1 MLEREI
7 HHDAGPE
14 MEVPGLQQS
23 LRHPLPSFD
32 ELLNDMFSQDDDDS
46 GFIFNFSG
54 SHSFDLNNSDNYMYD
69 NTNGTSTNDGDA
81 QASAN
86 NGDDEP
92 ADPRAAEPEASVE
105 EPAHPRAAEPEACVE
120 EPADTYAAASE
131 PACVEEPADAR
142 AADARVAVPQASV
155 EELTETAS
163 GHDASDSDIDERG
176 SGRVY
181 RNDVSHDMTVV
192 IAETTFSPTTQSK
205 MQTFLA
211 SPLLHNVTYALLCSV
226 ALKNIPKRSDLML
239 RQVLNVAIVFAS
251 SKCEESKKKTT
262 VSTFN
267 GMLNSYKDVYN
278 VAKRRLTRLTKNL
291 LYDARDADKNMC
303 QKTALLAQLSY
314 WFAVHEGTNENALEL
329 FVNAA
334 QALSIEDLTVVFYA
348 TTLMHAVIERYILP
362 KVAVELFG
370 ERTNKKDSRFGKKG
384 KAISTQVSTTCHIR
398 SIVCQL
404 LRCLGQIST
413 NSTSC
418 ALHFFHIKDQGRHCH
433 RIPQD
438 VPQAQQTCEM
448 LRPHRFGEAHAIDS
462 ASGKRRRERP

>member
-1 MLEREI
+1 MNESEI
-7 HHDAGPE
+7 HHDAGTE
-14 MEVPGLQQS
+14 MEVPGLEP
-23 LRHPLPSFD
+23 LKHPLSSFE
-32 ELLNDMFSQDDDDS
+32 ELMQEWFIKDDS
-46 GFIFNFSG
+46 DDGFIFNFSG
-54 SHSFDLNNSDNYMYD
+54 SLSFDNSDNYMHD

-92 ADPRAAEPEASVE
+92 ADPRAAAPEASVE
-105 EPAHPRAAEPEACVE
+105 EPAHPRAAAPEPGSVE
-120 EPADTYAAASE
+120 EPADTYAAAPE

-155 EELTETAS
+155 EELTEAAS
-163 GHDASDSDIDERG
+163 AHDASDSDSDERG
-176 SGRVY
+176 SGRD
-181 RNDVSHDMTVV
+181 RKDVSHDMTVV
-192 IAETTFSPTTQSK
+192 IAESTFPPTTQFK

-211 SPLLHNVTYALLCSV
+211 SPLSHIVIYALLCNV
-226 ALKNIPKRSDLML
+226 ALKNVPKRSSEML

-251 SKCEESKKKTT
+251 RKCEESKKKTT
-262 VSTFN
+262 VSTFSN
-267 GMLNSYKDVYN
+267 MLKGNKDVYN
-278 VAKRRLTRLTKNL
+278 VAKRRLTRFMKNL
-291 LYDARDADKNMC
+291 LYDARDSDKNMC

-348 TTLMHAVIERYILP
+348 TTLMCAVIERYILP

-370 ERTNKKDSRFGKKG
+370 ERTNKKRSRFGKKG

-404 LRCLGQIST
+404 LHYLGQIST

-433 RIPQD
+433 RINQD
-438 VPQAQQTCEM
+438 VPRAQQTCEM

-462 ASGKRRRERP
+462 ASGKRCEERP